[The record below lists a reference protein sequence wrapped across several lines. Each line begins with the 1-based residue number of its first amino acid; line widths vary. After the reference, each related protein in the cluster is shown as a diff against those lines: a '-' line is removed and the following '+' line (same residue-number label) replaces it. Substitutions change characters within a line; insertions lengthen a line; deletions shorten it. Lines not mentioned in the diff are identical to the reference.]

1 MPPIIQSDLKFRGN
15 ETLENAIK
23 MAHDFLLQIQSTM
36 QKAKELFFSWRKKRN
51 QKPDM
56 IDIDYIGK
64 SEK

>member
-36 QKAKELFFSWRKKRN
+36 QKAKELFFS
-51 QKPDM
+51 
-56 IDIDYIGK
+56 
-64 SEK
+64 